1 MDNRIFKYVVHLSF
15 SPPAFLEQLI
25 LINGFA
31 FLARF
36 SSWRKWSSRVAKS
49 IASCSFRSPLLSDRA
64 GMSRLCSQK
73 TDDDDDDD
81 FPFRGKEGRKEDSM
95 ANPLARLH
103 CADCAVGGSAAN
115 PLKVGPAGAAI
126 RHSNP

>member
-81 FPFRGKEGRKEDSM
+81 FPFRGKEGRKEGRKEESF
-95 ANPLARLH
+95 ACPTQWRTRSLACIVRIVPLAVRL
-103 CADCAVGGSAAN
+103 
-115 PLKVGPAGAAI
+115 LI
-126 RHSNP
+126 L